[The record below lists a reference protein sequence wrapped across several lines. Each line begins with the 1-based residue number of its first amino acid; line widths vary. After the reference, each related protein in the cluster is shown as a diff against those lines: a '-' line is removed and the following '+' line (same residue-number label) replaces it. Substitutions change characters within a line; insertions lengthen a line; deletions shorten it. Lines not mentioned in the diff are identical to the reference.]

1 MLLCFHAHP
10 ILLYA
15 FIFSSSHFESFHHF
29 KSFSGATISAQT
41 TRSCMNYVRSS
52 LMWQWWLWQP
62 QLLPECRKTS
72 STSWT
77 WVDPKCMSSLSA
89 SGLDL
94 KRVCACVRVF
104 LLLAGSKSKTVTEH
118 FSSNVF
124 SGLRWA
130 STEQTWS
137 TQCCPRNPKRWM
149 RTAPAGSRSTTHVNN
164 SVLSLI
170 PVHAIFRTL
179 S

>member
-41 TRSCMNYVRSS
+41 TRSCMNCVRSS
-52 LMWQWWLWQP
+52 PMWQWWLWQP

-94 KRVCACVRVF
+94 KRVCVCVYIC
-104 LLLAGSKSKTVTEH
+104 
-118 FSSNVF
+118 FSSSCWIKKQNSNWTFFFQCVF
-124 SGLRWA
+124 RFTMSF
-130 STEQTWS
+130 
-137 TQCCPRNPKRWM
+137 N
-149 RTAPAGSRSTTHVNN
+149 RTNLKY
-164 SVLSLI
+164 SVLPKKPKKVDEDCTSWI
-170 PVHAIFRTL
+170 KKHYPRK
-179 S
+179 